1 MQEDDQDECSN
12 RRLQLRLR
20 ERGSSNRVQLR
31 KRERE
36 RETQQG
42 AAERERS
49 NRKDAT
55 LCVFASE
62 REGKDRAKRV
72 RPDATARIIEVN
84 RNRLSFLVSC
94 EK

>member
-1 MQEDDQDECSN
+1 M
-12 RRLQLRLR
+12 
-20 ERGSSNRVQLR
+20 QLR
-31 KRERE
+31 KRE

-42 AAERERS
+42 AAERERE
-49 NRKDAT
+49 AT
-55 LCVFASE
+55 GNMQLCVLASE

-72 RPDATARIIEVN
+72 RPDASARIIEVN